1 MNSVTPEI
9 YKEVFDL
16 LKRHKVPYVVVGGMA
31 VLLHGHV
38 RPVLDLDIVIASTP
52 DEQNRAL
59 HALTLSGFV
68 ASIPIPLNLLTV
80 LRMFNQTER
89 EIDVFVNYH
98 ISFNDLWAESVQI
111 RVGKS
116 VARVVSLEHL
126 LRAKRFTGRPLDLMD
141 VDGLL
146 AMSKCKVMS
155 YE

>member
-1 MNSVTPEI
+1 M

-16 LKRHKVPYVVVGGMA
+16 LERHKVPYVVVGGMA